1 MTTPRRAG
9 SPGSVSTPRSV
20 CPTQSKNSGVSR
32 NSKDTFRGER
42 GHRRIDQPRTRL
54 DLRRLPE
61 TGALQDANSDVDTRG
76 IEFCNPGP
84 GSGRHRGRRRRAD
97 FQPPD
102 SSDVF
107 AGDVEAS
114 LLELAREPRRN
125 AVPADLD
132 RVSIADP
139 LAQWR
144 ETLSIAGRG
153 AGDFH

>member
-1 MTTPRRAG
+1 MTTTPRRAG

-32 NSKDTFRGER
+32 NSKGTSAFQR
-42 GHRRIDQPRTRL
+42 GHRRIDQRRTRL
-54 DLRRLPE
+54 DLGRLPE
-61 TGALQDANSDVDTRG
+61 PGALHDATGDVDTRG
-76 IEFCNPGP
+76 IEFRNPGP

-97 FQPPD
+97 FQPAD

-114 LLELAREPRRN
+114 LLELACEPRRN
-125 AVPADLD
+125 AVPADFD
-132 RVSIADP
+132 RVSIADT

-144 ETLSIAGRG
+144 ETLS
-153 AGDFH
+153 